1 MVFICTFFESTF
13 CYFPL
18 VGHMNTVPIKNSV
31 YLEFLFT
38 FVRYGGVKVQL
49 EWTVVEH

>member
-1 MVFICTFFESTF
+1 MFSESTF

-18 VGHMNTVPIKNSV
+18 GHMNTVPTQSCV